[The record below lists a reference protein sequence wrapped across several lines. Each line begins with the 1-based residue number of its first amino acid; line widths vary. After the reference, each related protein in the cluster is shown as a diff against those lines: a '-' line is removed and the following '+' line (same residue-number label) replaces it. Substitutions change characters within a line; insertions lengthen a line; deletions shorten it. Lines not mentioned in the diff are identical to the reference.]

1 MAGATMGDAL
11 HLYVKQPLFVRWFVR
26 LRHLLSPLEALEA
39 LVPGE
44 GKILDLGCG
53 HGLFTNYLALK
64 APSRSLLGVDPAP
77 TKIQAAKMTE
87 AMVPNARYLLG
98 SIDDIPENNRFDA
111 ITIVDVLYLLP
122 EVEQEKILQTCH
134 RLLADAGVLVFKT
147 QDTRPRWR
155 YWWTCFQESI
165 MVGLGMTHGR
175 GLHFLPAEKS
185 RQMLAEAGFKKIEQ
199 HSLPSRIFYANI
211 VFICHKEGNKA

>member
-1 MAGATMGDAL
+1 MANATMRDAL
-11 HLYVKQPLFVRWFVR
+11 RLYVKQPCFVRWFVR
-26 LRHLLSPLEALEA
+26 LRHLLSPLEALEE

-77 TKIQAAKMTE
+77 TKIQAAKKTE
-87 AMVPNARYLLG
+87 AAVRNARYILG
-98 SIDDIPENNRFDA
+98 SIDDIATDSRFDV

-122 EVEQEKILQTCH
+122 EAEQKKILNACH
-134 RLLADAGVLVFKT
+134 QLLADAGVLVLKT

-155 YWWTCFQESI
+155 YWWTCLQESL
-165 MVGLGMTHGR
+165 MVGFGMTHGQ
-175 GLHFLPAEKS
+175 GLHFIPAE
-185 RQMLAEAGFKKIEQ
+185 RTRRMLAEAGFNKIKQ
-199 HSLPSRIFYANI
+199 HTLPSKFLYSNI
-211 VFICHKEGNKA
+211 VFICRKSA